1 MSTVRHLVGVSART
15 APVVPP
21 AGAPDAERVVWLA
34 GDAAAAP
41 EQAAD
46 QAVAGLLRRWAG
58 RARRGRGD
66 VQAGLRLARD
76 VGAVLPAPGVG
87 STAALWSA
95 LATLAATDLTV
106 ARVVEPHVDA
116 LAIMAQ
122 LSEPLDLDAIGA
134 GADSTWGVFA
144 AEGPGQRLEARDDG
158 DRCVLDGVKP
168 WCSLAADLSHAV
180 VTAWTPS
187 GKRRAFAVA
196 LDAIGVTVQPT
207 RWHARGLR
215 AVSSGPVTFKQVSAV
230 PVGPEEWYLRRPG
243 FAWGGMGV
251 AACWYGGAVGVAR
264 ALADQARTREL
275 DQVGLMHL
283 GAVDTALHATRTV
296 LLDAAAAIDAGA
308 ADGEAGRIA
317 ALRVRGQVAA
327 TAEEILTRAGHALGP
342 APLCFS
348 EEHAGRVADLQVYI
362 RQEHAER
369 DRAALGRALLD
380 AAGGVGGNG
389 GGDNDDGGGDNAGG
403 DGSCGPGAG
412 RRRAPAGWPW

>member
-1 MSTVRHLVGVSART
+1 MTAVRHLVRVPART
-15 APVVPP
+15 APVVSR
-21 AGAPDAERVVWLA
+21 AAAVDAERVVWLA
-34 GDAAAAP
+34 GGASGNGQVAAP
-41 EQAAD
+41 VAD
-46 QAVAGLLRRWAG
+46 EAVAGLLRRWVG

-95 LATLAATDLTV
+95 LATLAATDLTI

-122 LSEPLDLDAIGA
+122 SPEPPDLQAVGA

-144 AEGPGQRLEARDDG
+144 AEGPGQRLEARDAG
-158 DRCVLDGVKP
+158 DRWVLNGVKP

-180 VTAWTPS
+180 VTARTPS

-196 LDAIGVTVQPT
+196 LDAIGVTVEAAP
-207 RWHARGLR
+207 WHARGLP
-215 AVSSGPVTFKQVSAV
+215 AVTSGPVTFHQVNAV
-230 PVGPEEWYLRRPG
+230 PVGGEEWYLRRPG

-264 ALADQARTREL
+264 ALADEARTREL

-283 GAVDTALHATRTV
+283 GATDIALHAARCV
-296 LLDAAAAIDAGA
+296 LLDAAGRVDAGA
-308 ADGEAGRIA
+308 ADGDAGRLA
-317 ALRVRGQVAA
+317 ALRVRALVAG
-327 TAEEILTRAGHALGP
+327 TVEEVLTRAGHAMGP
-342 APLCFS
+342 APLCIS
-348 EEHAGRVADLQVYI
+348 EEHARRVADLQVYV

-369 DRAALGRALLD
+369 DQAVLGRTLLD
-380 AAGGVGGNG
+380 AGADAG
-389 GGDNDDGGGDNAGG
+389 DRDGRQ
-403 DGSCGPGAG
+403 S
-412 RRRAPAGWPW
+412 AGWPW